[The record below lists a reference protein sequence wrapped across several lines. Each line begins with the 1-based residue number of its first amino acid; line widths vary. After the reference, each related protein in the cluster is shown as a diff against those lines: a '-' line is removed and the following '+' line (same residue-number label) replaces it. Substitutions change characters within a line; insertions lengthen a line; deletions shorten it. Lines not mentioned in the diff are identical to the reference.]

1 MYISYAVVLFRL
13 YICSFVVLFFFFG
26 GGCQKLRLY
35 MNFDDEVD

>member
-13 YICSFVVLFFFFG
+13 YICSFVVCSFFLG
-26 GGCQKLRLY
+26 GGVSKLRLY